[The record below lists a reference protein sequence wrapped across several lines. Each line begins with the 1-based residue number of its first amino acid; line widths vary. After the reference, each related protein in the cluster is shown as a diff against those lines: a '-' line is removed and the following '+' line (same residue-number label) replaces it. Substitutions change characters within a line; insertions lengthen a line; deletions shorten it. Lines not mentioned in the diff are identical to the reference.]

1 LSDCIAKVRIEKAKA
16 MLKNT
21 DMPISKI
28 AHEVGYGD
36 QSYFTK
42 VFKRNLNCTPKD
54 FRGSIL
60 KLSVAVEN

>member
-1 LSDCIAKVRIEKAKA
+1 

-54 FRGSIL
+54 FRGSTL
-60 KLSVAVEN
+60 KLSVAADN